1 MCCERGPDSID
12 CVFAGLFHAALSLAV
27 VLFDGQRLSQALQR
41 SVATMVTS
49 CVQKQL
55 QDSVSVR
62 PDLPESGVIFGQEL
76 AGTGKLYFA
85 SCGLCLKDVMLHWDG
100 ITYCEVSCRVGF
112 DASRHL

>member
-1 MCCERGPDSID
+1 MN

-27 VLFDGQRLSQALQR
+27 VMLEGQRLSQALQR

-62 PDLPESGVIFGQEL
+62 ASWPASGIIFGQQL
-76 AGTGKLYFA
+76 AATGKLFIA
-85 SCGLCLKDVMLHWDG
+85 SCGLCLKDLMLHLISVAD
-100 ITYCEVSCRVGF
+100 CEVSCRVGF
-112 DASRHL
+112 DASCPL